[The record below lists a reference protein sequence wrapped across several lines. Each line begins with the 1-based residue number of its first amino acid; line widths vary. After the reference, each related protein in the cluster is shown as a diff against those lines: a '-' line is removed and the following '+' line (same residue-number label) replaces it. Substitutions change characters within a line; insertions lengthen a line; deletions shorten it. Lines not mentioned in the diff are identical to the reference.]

1 MTERVDFYV
10 LPEAGERARQLLA
23 CRLTEKAYTLGHRV
37 YIHVA
42 DAALAQQL
50 DELLWTFRQHSF
62 VPHARYP
69 TEAGETAPVLIG
81 TDAEPDCPAD
91 VLINL
96 AEQVPAGHARFQR
109 IAELVDQQPAV
120 LEASRARFRF
130 YREQGLEPHSHKL
143 PKAS

>member
-10 LPEAGERARQLLA
+10 LPEAGERTRQLLA
-23 CRLTEKAYTLGHRV
+23 CRLAEKAYTLDHRV
-37 YIHVA
+37 YVHVA
-42 DAALAQQL
+42 DAVGVERL
-50 DELLWTFRQHSF
+50 DELLWTFKQNSF
-62 VPHARYP
+62 VPHARHP
-69 TEAGETAPVLIG
+69 AEPGETAPVRIG
-81 TDAEPDCPAD
+81 ADAEPDWPAD

-96 AEQVPAGHARFQR
+96 TDRVPAGYARFAR

-143 PKAS
+143 PGAS

>member
-1 MTERVDFYV
+1 VTERIDFYV
-10 LPEAGERARQLLA
+10 LPGAGERDRLLLA
-23 CRLTEKAYTLGHRV
+23 CRLTEKAYGLDHRV
-37 YIHVA
+37 YIHAA
-42 DAALAQQL
+42 DEHQARQL
-50 DELLWTFRQHSF
+50 DELLWTFKQHSF

-69 TEAGETAPVLIG
+69 VAADETAPVLIG
-81 TDAEPDCPAD
+81 VDAEPDCAAE

-96 AEQVPAGHARFQR
+96 ADEVPAGYARFQR

-143 PKAS
+143 PAVA